1 MKPSSAQHPRWSR
14 WLAAAFALPCLAL
27 VPTASAQS
35 VNSVTLPLTNGY
47 IYDADEFDSD
57 ALTNRHLVSGSASI
71 TLPAGGTYRV
81 LFDILNQR
89 NFSVGSATSPISTYT
104 PNVAFNVSGS
114 INPSS
119 RILPHADHTLQARL
133 QRLNGT
139 NWVTLDTSTS
149 VPRRY
154 WHFTNTVN
162 VDGPV
167 NVIPSVDSGSYART
181 WILDSMPSARALPVP
196 VNYTIRRYDAFAS
209 PPVDFGINVRVSY
222 ELRDDLD
229 NLIHSGT
236 QDATIPCPSRSTQT
250 ISGIPFP
257 VASETTGTITLAINP
272 PSQLSSASRLY
283 SVTASISHI
292 ESGGTYTPANS
303 LTLPNQ
309 RLLHYNGTLTCGPIS
324 TSFNSITNNPTPS
337 TVAVPYVSA
346 SLAIAQGAGFLAQGY
361 TFGPPTGLSSFRLHD
376 DGHAELVIGTIAVN
390 GPIPD
395 TDAIGN
401 VSFTRLPITLSPG
414 GASASIVAALPA
426 GVGYSSSASAPMLDS
441 GVAFTNVALSQNLD
455 PTAATLTN
463 SSAVFV
469 SEETK
474 PVRIA
479 VSQITWTPAASRF
492 DLTTTGASA
501 VRKPLLDVL
510 NAATVNNAAMKK
522 KRSNDHWWNGLD
534 GTATAVSI
542 KATASNGGQL
552 SASFGLASGNAFTTH
567 LPYDV
572 NLSPQSA
579 SSVAVTDDLIAP
591 SSTLAGVQSTS
602 IRYEQTCDEPD
613 NCAGG
618 TSYSNQ
624 PLAFTTS
631 NLTITPDGGLHG
643 AVTISTGGLL
653 SWGFVDTISRN
664 AQNVDTPFQTGNF
677 YASGHFIR
685 GSDNNLTPDQAPSVI
700 SLQGRVP
707 SALATTEK
715 PGTAA
720 YDAGLADYPGL
731 NYRVSEGQQGL
742 SYLCGIPVGFGPF
755 NLKTRSK
762 YYARYSG
769 VSGIHDAVNGTFP
782 SNATL
787 FGYNFSFSN
796 YGLSFLSNLNVI
808 SRTNG
813 AIVLPAPSNFQLPM
827 EKISFTCRGS
837 IKEAKVPGSA
847 TSGELDYWNV
857 DFRPLAIRFLADNA
871 CNPADSRL
879 VIAMETSAAHLNEP
893 LFGKV
898 GFHPNGQIIRPSDN
912 YANITSEFALPGK
925 FSFNGP
931 GSEKYEIVGVRGAY
945 LNHAASHPAGPGFWN
960 VAASVNVP
968 FFEDLKTHVHFS
980 GDADATSSPV
990 YIMGGWAKSGSGTPT
1005 RGWATGP
1012 NGFAN
1017 FFTSEAFDLA
1027 HDGFPT
1033 AVGLPTYRNLSEAN
1047 APHDESY
1054 LCRAQQSWLD
1064 AVNFDY
1070 PLDWS
1075 SSGRSFTGHRVHK
1088 NDLFVLNV
1096 EHQVEWLTGENAKI
1110 SFGAQ
1115 YDGLPKIHVAN
1126 FFNKHADQA
1135 LKDIES
1141 FVTATSDDVFNKF
1154 TGGVDDLAE
1163 MLNDQVDGLV
1173 DGVLDKGIDQFH
1185 DAFCQAIQNAL
1196 NQANPN
1202 ACQQVINQYIRNGPL
1217 KNALNNIASAAN
1229 QPSSILN
1236 AIDQRLISAD
1246 QSIAAITGQLANG
1259 NAFPNSMLG
1268 DLDQAGNNIN
1278 AFVMALISQHL
1289 GNVAQNVGVDSIAKP
1304 IQDLVNGAK
1313 PQLNQ
1318 LVNQLKSIQQTIK
1331 QVRNELAQTGA
1342 IVQQIQQIVQNATS
1356 QINAVCNEVAD
1367 ALEKYVC
1374 SILQQDIPNFI
1385 NLKHKLR
1392 DTLKQKLK
1400 DFLYAKTFIADI
1412 HKAIKD
1418 KAYEIKAAY
1427 DEAIDSVFAQIRNIV
1442 IGVVGKHIANAEAK
1456 INKMIGGIGEKMG
1469 AGKIDGF
1476 AHITGNSIKLLR
1488 LDGEFSWK
1496 VPEELRYSGYLQ
1508 IKELDSTGPNGC
1520 SPPGQ
1525 PLTEVTCG
1533 ANNIPLKWISKGVK
1547 ANVGGRFTFQRSE
1560 GVTRPLGFGGS
1571 LEMTEG
1577 EIKVGTLLIQKFA
1590 AAAMFGIDN
1599 PDTDN
1604 TNELEAYLAA
1614 NVGVKFD
1621 NYKLGG
1627 ALFLGRTCTLDPITM
1642 VDPDAAA
1649 IIGKP
1654 PFTGGYCYAEGW
1666 FPLFNGGKVF
1676 NLSIGAGV
1684 GVFYF
1689 AEGPTYGG
1697 RLMGAV
1703 SGELLELLQVTGR
1716 MDLIGVKS
1724 GDDFRF
1730 RGTGKVTGSIGP
1742 CDACVEFSK
1751 GFRATYLNNSWDLD
1765 LVD

>member
-1 MKPSSAQHPRWSR
+1 MKSSLAQHPRWSR
-14 WLAAAFALPCLAL
+14 WLAAAFALPSLAL
-27 VPTASAQS
+27 VSTASAQS

-104 PNVAFNVSGS
+104 PNVAFSVSGS

-119 RILPHADHTLQARL
+119 RLLPHADHTLQARL
-133 QRLNGT
+133 QQLNGT

-149 VPRRY
+149 APRRY
-154 WHFTNTVN
+154 WHFTNTAN

-167 NVIPSVDSGSYART
+167 NVIPSVDSATYSRT
-181 WILDSMPSARALPVP
+181 WILDSMVSASTLPVP
-196 VNYTIRRYDAFAS
+196 INYTLRRYDAFAS

-229 NLIHSGT
+229 NLIHAGT
-236 QDATIPCPSRSTQT
+236 QDATIPCPSRSTQL
-250 ISGIPFP
+250 ISGIPIP
-257 VASETTGTITLAINP
+257 IASETTGTLTLSINP

-292 ESGGTYTPANS
+292 ESGGTYTLANS

-324 TSFNSITNNPTPS
+324 TTFNSITNSPAPS
-337 TVAVPYVSA
+337 TVAVPYISA

-376 DGHAELVIGTIAVN
+376 DGHAELVIGTIAVS
-390 GPIPD
+390 GPLPD

-401 VSFTRLPITLSPG
+401 VTFTRLPISLSPG

-455 PTAATLTN
+455 PTAASLIN
-463 SSAVFV
+463 SSTVFV

-552 SASFGLASGNAFTTH
+552 SASFGLAAGNAFTTH

-579 SSVAVTDDLIAP
+579 SSVAVTDDLIAA

-624 PLAFTTS
+624 PLAFS
-631 NLTITPDGGLHG
+631 SSSLTITPDGGL
-643 AVTISTGGLL
+643 
-653 SWGFVDTISRN
+653 
-664 AQNVDTPFQTGNF
+664 
-677 YASGHFIR
+677 
-685 GSDNNLTPDQAPSVI
+685 
-700 SLQGRVP
+700 
-707 SALATTEK
+707 
-715 PGTAA
+715 
-720 YDAGLADYPGL
+720 
-731 NYRVSEGQQGL
+731 
-742 SYLCGIPVGFGPF
+742 
-755 NLKTRSK
+755 
-762 YYARYSG
+762 
-769 VSGIHDAVNGTFP
+769 HDAVNGTFP

-813 AIVLPAPSNFQLPM
+813 EIVLPAPSNFQLPM

-837 IKEAKVPGSA
+837 IKEAKVAGSA
-847 TSGELDYWNV
+847 SSRELDYWNV

-879 VIAMETSAAHLNEP
+879 VVAMETSAAHLNEP

-925 FSFNGP
+925 FTFNGP
-931 GSEKYEIVGVRGAY
+931 GTEKYEIVGVRGAY
-945 LNHAASHPAGPGFWN
+945 LNHAASNPSGPGFWN
-960 VAASVNVP
+960 VAAAVNVP

-1033 AVGLPTYRNLSEAN
+1033 AVGLPTYRNLSETN
-1047 APHDESY
+1047 APHAESY

-1096 EHQVEWLTGENAKI
+1096 EHQVDWLTGENAKI

-1196 NQANPN
+1196 NQVGPN
-1202 ACQQVINQYIRNGPL
+1202 TCQQVINQYIRNGPL

-1289 GNVAQNVGVDSIAKP
+1289 GNVAQNVGVDSIADA
-1304 IQDLVNGAK
+1304 IQNVVNGAK

-1318 LVNQLKSIQQTIK
+1318 LVNQLKSIQQSIQ
-1331 QVRNELAQTGA
+1331 QVRNQLAQAGA
-1342 IVQQIQQIVQNATS
+1342 IVQQIQQIVQNAS
-1356 QINAVCNEVAD
+1356 NQINAVCNEVAD
-1367 ALEKYVC
+1367 ALEQYVC
-1374 SILQQDIPNFI
+1374 SILEQDIPNFI

-1400 DFLYAKTFIADI
+1400 DFLYAKTFISDI

-1418 KAYEIKAAY
+1418 KAYDIKAAY

-1456 INKMIGGIGEKMG
+1456 INKMIGGIGDKMG

-1476 AHITGNSIKLLR
+1476 AHINGNSIKLLR
-1488 LDGEFSWK
+1488 LDAEFSWK
-1496 VPEELRYSGYLQ
+1496 VPEELRYTGYLQ

-1547 ANVGGRFTFQRSE
+1547 ANIGGRFTFQQSQ
-1560 GVTRPLGFGGS
+1560 GVTLPLGFGGS

-1599 PDTDN
+1599 PLTP

-1627 ALFLGRTCTLDPITM
+1627 ALFLGRTCTLAPIAM

-1649 IIGKP
+1649 IIGNP

>member
-1 MKPSSAQHPRWSR
+1 MKSSLAQHPRWSR
-14 WLAAAFALPCLAL
+14 WLAAAFALPSLAL
-27 VPTASAQS
+27 VSTASAQS

-104 PNVAFNVSGS
+104 PNVAFSVSGS

-119 RILPHADHTLQARL
+119 RLLPHADHTLQARL
-133 QRLNGT
+133 QQLNGT

-149 VPRRY
+149 APRRY
-154 WHFTNTVN
+154 WHFTNTAN

-167 NVIPSVDSGSYART
+167 NVIPSVDSATYSRT
-181 WILDSMPSARALPVP
+181 WILDSMVSASTLPVP
-196 VNYTIRRYDAFAS
+196 INYTLRRYDAFAS

-229 NLIHSGT
+229 NLIHAGT
-236 QDATIPCPSRSTQT
+236 QDATIPCPSRSTQL
-250 ISGIPFP
+250 ISGIPIP
-257 VASETTGTITLAINP
+257 IASETTGTLTLSINP

-292 ESGGTYTPANS
+292 ESGGTYTLANS

-324 TSFNSITNNPTPS
+324 TTFNSITNSPAPS
-337 TVAVPYVSA
+337 TVAVPYISA

-376 DGHAELVIGTIAVN
+376 DGHAELVIGTIAVS
-390 GPIPD
+390 GPLPD

-401 VSFTRLPITLSPG
+401 VTFTRLPISLSPG

-455 PTAATLTN
+455 PTAASLIN
-463 SSAVFV
+463 SSTVFV

-552 SASFGLASGNAFTTH
+552 SASFGLAAGNAFTTH

-579 SSVAVTDDLIAP
+579 SSVAVTDDLIAA

-624 PLAFTTS
+624 PLAFS
-631 NLTITPDGGLHG
+631 SSSLTITPDGGL
-643 AVTISTGGLL
+643 
-653 SWGFVDTISRN
+653 
-664 AQNVDTPFQTGNF
+664 
-677 YASGHFIR
+677 
-685 GSDNNLTPDQAPSVI
+685 
-700 SLQGRVP
+700 
-707 SALATTEK
+707 
-715 PGTAA
+715 
-720 YDAGLADYPGL
+720 
-731 NYRVSEGQQGL
+731 
-742 SYLCGIPVGFGPF
+742 
-755 NLKTRSK
+755 
-762 YYARYSG
+762 
-769 VSGIHDAVNGTFP
+769 HDAVNGTFP

-787 FGYNFSFSN
+787 FGYHFSFSN

-813 AIVLPAPSNFQLPM
+813 EIVLPAPSNFQLPM

-837 IKEAKVPGSA
+837 IKEAKVAGSA
-847 TSGELDYWNV
+847 SSRELDYWNV

-879 VIAMETSAAHLNEP
+879 VVAMETSAAHLNEP

-925 FSFNGP
+925 FTFNGP
-931 GSEKYEIVGVRGAY
+931 GTEKYEIVGVRGAY
-945 LNHAASHPAGPGFWN
+945 LNHAASNPSGPGFWN
-960 VAASVNVP
+960 VAAAVNVP

-1033 AVGLPTYRNLSEAN
+1033 AVGLPTYRNLSETN
-1047 APHDESY
+1047 APHAESY

-1096 EHQVEWLTGENAKI
+1096 EHQVDWLTGENAKI

-1196 NQANPN
+1196 NQVGPN
-1202 ACQQVINQYIRNGPL
+1202 TCQQVINQYIRNGPL

-1289 GNVAQNVGVDSIAKP
+1289 GNVAQNVGVDSIADA
-1304 IQDLVNGAK
+1304 IQNVVNGAK

-1318 LVNQLKSIQQTIK
+1318 LVNQLKSIQQSIQ
-1331 QVRNELAQTGA
+1331 QVRNQLAQAGA
-1342 IVQQIQQIVQNATS
+1342 IVQQIQQIVQNAS
-1356 QINAVCNEVAD
+1356 NQINAVCNEVAD
-1367 ALEKYVC
+1367 ALEKYAC
-1374 SILQQDIPNFI
+1374 SILEQDIPNFI

-1400 DFLYAKTFIADI
+1400 DFLYAKTFISDI

-1456 INKMIGGIGEKMG
+1456 INKMIGGIGDKMG

-1476 AHITGNSIKLLR
+1476 AHINGNSIKLLR
-1488 LDGEFSWK
+1488 LDAEFSWK
-1496 VPEELRYSGYLQ
+1496 VPEELRYTGYLQ

-1547 ANVGGRFTFQRSE
+1547 ANIGGRFTFQQSQ
-1560 GVTRPLGFGGS
+1560 GVTLPLGFGGS

-1599 PDTDN
+1599 PLTP

-1627 ALFLGRTCTLDPITM
+1627 ALFLGRTCTLAPIAM

-1649 IIGKP
+1649 IIGNP

>member
-1 MKPSSAQHPRWSR
+1 MKSSLAQHPRWSR
-14 WLAAAFALPCLAL
+14 WLAAAFALPSLAL
-27 VPTASAQS
+27 VSTASAQS

-104 PNVAFNVSGS
+104 PNVAFSVSGS

-119 RILPHADHTLQARL
+119 RLLPHADHTLQARL
-133 QRLNGT
+133 QQLNGT

-149 VPRRY
+149 APRRY
-154 WHFTNTVN
+154 WHFTNTAN

-167 NVIPSVDSGSYART
+167 NVIPSVDSATYSRT
-181 WILDSMPSARALPVP
+181 WILDSMVSASTLPVP
-196 VNYTIRRYDAFAS
+196 INYTLRRYDAFAS

-229 NLIHSGT
+229 NLIHAGT
-236 QDATIPCPSRSTQT
+236 QDATIPCPSRSTQL
-250 ISGIPFP
+250 ISGIPIP
-257 VASETTGTITLAINP
+257 IASETTGTLTLSINP

-292 ESGGTYTPANS
+292 ESGGTYTLANS

-324 TSFNSITNNPTPS
+324 TTFNSITNSPAPS
-337 TVAVPYVSA
+337 TVAVPYISA

-376 DGHAELVIGTIAVN
+376 DGHAELVIGTIAVS
-390 GPIPD
+390 GPLPD

-401 VSFTRLPITLSPG
+401 VTFTRLPISLSPG

-455 PTAATLTN
+455 PTAASLIN
-463 SSAVFV
+463 SSTVFV

-552 SASFGLASGNAFTTH
+552 SASFGLAAGNAFTTH

-579 SSVAVTDDLIAP
+579 SSVAVTDDLIAA

-624 PLAFTTS
+624 PLAFS
-631 NLTITPDGGLHG
+631 SSSLTITPDGGLHG
-643 AVTISTGGLL
+643 
-653 SWGFVDTISRN
+653 
-664 AQNVDTPFQTGNF
+664 
-677 YASGHFIR
+677 
-685 GSDNNLTPDQAPSVI
+685 
-700 SLQGRVP
+700 
-707 SALATTEK
+707 
-715 PGTAA
+715 
-720 YDAGLADYPGL
+720 
-731 NYRVSEGQQGL
+731 
-742 SYLCGIPVGFGPF
+742 
-755 NLKTRSK
+755 
-762 YYARYSG
+762 
-769 VSGIHDAVNGTFP
+769 AVNGTFP

-787 FGYNFSFSN
+787 FGYHFSFSN

-813 AIVLPAPSNFQLPM
+813 EIVLPAPSNFQLPM

-837 IKEAKVPGSA
+837 IKEAKVAGSA
-847 TSGELDYWNV
+847 SSRELDYWNV

-879 VIAMETSAAHLNEP
+879 VVAMETSAAHLNEP

-925 FSFNGP
+925 FTFNGP
-931 GSEKYEIVGVRGAY
+931 GTEKYEIVGARGAY
-945 LNHAASHPAGPGFWN
+945 LNHAASNPSGPGFWN

-1033 AVGLPTYRNLSEAN
+1033 AVGLPTYRNLSETN
-1047 APHDESY
+1047 APHAESY

-1096 EHQVEWLTGENAKI
+1096 EHQVDWLTGENAKI

-1196 NQANPN
+1196 NQVGPN
-1202 ACQQVINQYIRNGPL
+1202 TCQQVINQYIRNGPL

-1289 GNVAQNVGVDSIAKP
+1289 GNVAQNVGVDSIADA
-1304 IQDLVNGAK
+1304 IQNVVNGAK

-1318 LVNQLKSIQQTIK
+1318 LVNQLKSIQQSIQ
-1331 QVRNELAQTGA
+1331 QVRNQLAQAGA
-1342 IVQQIQQIVQNATS
+1342 IVQQIQQIVQNAS
-1356 QINAVCNEVAD
+1356 NQINAVCNEVAD
-1367 ALEKYVC
+1367 ALEQYVC
-1374 SILQQDIPNFI
+1374 SILEQDIPNFI

-1400 DFLYAKTFIADI
+1400 DFLYAKTFISDI

-1418 KAYEIKAAY
+1418 KAYDIKAAY

-1456 INKMIGGIGEKMG
+1456 INKMIGGIGDKMG

-1476 AHITGNSIKLLR
+1476 AHINGNSIKLLR
-1488 LDGEFSWK
+1488 LDAEFSWK
-1496 VPEELRYSGYLQ
+1496 VPEELRYTGYLQ

-1547 ANVGGRFTFQRSE
+1547 ANIGGRFTFQQSQ
-1560 GVTRPLGFGGS
+1560 GVTLPLGFGGS

-1599 PDTDN
+1599 PLTP

-1627 ALFLGRTCTLDPITM
+1627 ALFLGRTCTLAPIAM

-1649 IIGKP
+1649 IIGNP

>member
-1 MKPSSAQHPRWSR
+1 MKSSLAQHPRWSR
-14 WLAAAFALPCLAL
+14 WLAAAFALPSLAL
-27 VPTASAQS
+27 VSTASAQS

-104 PNVAFNVSGS
+104 PNVAFSVSGS

-119 RILPHADHTLQARL
+119 RLLPHADHTLQARL
-133 QRLNGT
+133 QQLNGT

-149 VPRRY
+149 APRRY
-154 WHFTNTVN
+154 WHFTNTAN

-167 NVIPSVDSGSYART
+167 NVIPSVDSATYSRT
-181 WILDSMPSARALPVP
+181 WILDSMVSASTLPVP
-196 VNYTIRRYDAFAS
+196 INYTLRRYDAFAS
-209 PPVDFGINVRVSY
+209 PPVNFGINVRVSY

-229 NLIHSGT
+229 NLIHAGT
-236 QDATIPCPSRSTQT
+236 QDATIPCPSRSTQL
-250 ISGIPFP
+250 ISGIPIP
-257 VASETTGTITLAINP
+257 IASETTGTLTLSINP

-292 ESGGTYTPANS
+292 ESGGTYTLANS

-324 TSFNSITNNPTPS
+324 TTFNSITNSPAPS
-337 TVAVPYVSA
+337 TVAVPYISA

-376 DGHAELVIGTIAVN
+376 DGHAELVIGTIAVS
-390 GPIPD
+390 GPLPD

-401 VSFTRLPITLSPG
+401 VTFTRLPISLSPG

-441 GVAFTNVALSQNLD
+441 GVAFSNVALSQNLD
-455 PTAATLTN
+455 PTAASLIN
-463 SSAVFV
+463 SSTVFV

-552 SASFGLASGNAFTTH
+552 SASFGLAAGNAFTTH

-579 SSVAVTDDLIAP
+579 SSVAVTDDLIAA

-624 PLAFTTS
+624 PLAFS
-631 NLTITPDGGLHG
+631 SSSLTITPDGGL
-643 AVTISTGGLL
+643 
-653 SWGFVDTISRN
+653 
-664 AQNVDTPFQTGNF
+664 
-677 YASGHFIR
+677 
-685 GSDNNLTPDQAPSVI
+685 
-700 SLQGRVP
+700 
-707 SALATTEK
+707 
-715 PGTAA
+715 
-720 YDAGLADYPGL
+720 
-731 NYRVSEGQQGL
+731 
-742 SYLCGIPVGFGPF
+742 
-755 NLKTRSK
+755 
-762 YYARYSG
+762 
-769 VSGIHDAVNGTFP
+769 HDAVNGTFP

-787 FGYNFSFSN
+787 FGYHFSFSN

-813 AIVLPAPSNFQLPM
+813 EIVLPAPSNFQLPM

-837 IKEAKVPGSA
+837 IKEAKVAGSA
-847 TSGELDYWNV
+847 SSRELDYWNV

-879 VIAMETSAAHLNEP
+879 VVAMETSAAHLNEP

-925 FSFNGP
+925 FTFNGP
-931 GSEKYEIVGVRGAY
+931 GTEKYEIVGVRGAY
-945 LNHAASHPAGPGFWN
+945 LNHAASNPSGPGFWN
-960 VAASVNVP
+960 VAAAVNVP

-1033 AVGLPTYRNLSEAN
+1033 AVGLPTYRNLSETN
-1047 APHDESY
+1047 APHAESY

-1096 EHQVEWLTGENAKI
+1096 EHQVDWLTGENAKI

-1173 DGVLDKGIDQFH
+1173 DGVLDKGINQFH

-1196 NQANPN
+1196 NQVGPN
-1202 ACQQVINQYIRNGPL
+1202 TCQQVINQYIRNGPL

-1289 GNVAQNVGVDSIAKP
+1289 GNVAQNVGVDSIADA
-1304 IQDLVNGAK
+1304 IQNVVNGAK

-1318 LVNQLKSIQQTIK
+1318 LVNQLKSIQQSIQ
-1331 QVRNELAQTGA
+1331 QVRNQLAQAGA
-1342 IVQQIQQIVQNATS
+1342 IVQQIQQIVQNAS
-1356 QINAVCNEVAD
+1356 NQINAVCNEVAD
-1367 ALEKYVC
+1367 ALEKYAC
-1374 SILQQDIPNFI
+1374 SILEQDIPNFI

-1400 DFLYAKTFIADI
+1400 DFLYAKTFISDI

-1418 KAYEIKAAY
+1418 KAYDIKAAY

-1456 INKMIGGIGEKMG
+1456 INKMIGGIGDKMG

-1476 AHITGNSIKLLR
+1476 AHINGNSIKLLR
-1488 LDGEFSWK
+1488 LDAEFSWK
-1496 VPEELRYSGYLQ
+1496 VPEELRYTGYLQ

-1533 ANNIPLKWISKGVK
+1533 ALNIPLKWISKGVK
-1547 ANVGGRFTFQRSE
+1547 ANIGGRFTFQQSQ
-1560 GVTRPLGFGGS
+1560 GVTLPLGFGGS

-1599 PDTDN
+1599 PLTP

-1627 ALFLGRTCTLDPITM
+1627 ALFLGRTCTLAPIAM

-1649 IIGKP
+1649 IIGNP